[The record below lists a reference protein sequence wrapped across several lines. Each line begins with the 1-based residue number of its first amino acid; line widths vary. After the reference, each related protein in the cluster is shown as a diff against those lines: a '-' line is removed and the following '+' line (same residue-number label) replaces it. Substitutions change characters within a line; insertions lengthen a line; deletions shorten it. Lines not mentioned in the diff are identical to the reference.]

1 MELEFLVWCEFDV
14 QNMFWYEEW
23 FASGTIRERIM
34 EKGES
39 FVFFVAP
46 ITFTYVRV
54 LRSCLSSIEG
64 DAM

>member
-1 MELEFLVWCEFDV
+1 
-14 QNMFWYEEW
+14 
-23 FASGTIRERIM
+23 M